1 MAFLQTAALLG
12 SFAASAY
19 AHGRVTS
26 ITADG
31 ESYNGFLNDYLYMPE
46 PPAIVAWSAQ
56 NGDNGF
62 VDGTSYTSG
71 DIICHR
77 ESKNGEISAS
87 VAAGSKIEIQW
98 GTDAWP
104 ESHHGPIIDYLA
116 KCAGGDCTTVDKE
129 TLEWFK
135 IDEAGLIDGSSA
147 PGQWATDELIAADG
161 KWSVTIPESLAPGQ
175 YVLRHE
181 IIALHSAGDTNGAQ
195 NYPQCFNLEVT
206 GSGTASPEGVLGTAL
221 YTPEDAGIK
230 VGIYSALGDSYEIP
244 GPALWDGAS
253 SGSSG
258 PATGNSTS
266 SSTSSSASRSGVAA
280 PSGPF
285 SNSTI
290 PVATSVPISQAAA
303 SSTQVTTSTPVA
315 TSTQFETGTQVAS
328 TTITSVPEVTKIADS
343 VPSAALTSTIST
355 DLPTPTGTETEDDMP
370 TKPLPEGFTLADLLE
385 WVDYLLT
392 KAFTDNIH
400 ARDVTRR

>member
-1 MAFLQTAALLG
+1 MAFFQTAALLG
-12 SFAASAY
+12 SLAASAY

-31 ESYNGFLNDYLYMPE
+31 KSYDGFLNDYIYMPD
-46 PPAIVAWSAQ
+46 PPAIVAWSAD

-77 ESKNGEISAS
+77 EAKNGGIFAS

-116 KCAGGDCTTVDKE
+116 KCAGDDCTTVDKE
-129 TLEWFK
+129 SLEFFK

-258 PATGNSTS
+258 PATGGNSTS
-266 SSTSSSASRSGVAA
+266 VAGSASPSGVTL
-280 PSGPF
+280 PF
-285 SNSTI
+285 GGNSTV
-290 PVATSVPISQAAA
+290 PVASSVTISQASA
-303 SSTQVTTSTPVA
+303 TRVA
-315 TSTQFETGTQVAS
+315 TSTEAPSSTVTEAS
-328 TTITSVPEVTKIADS
+328 EVTKIAHS

-355 DLPTPTGTETEDDMP
+355 TRPTPTGTETEDDMP
-370 TKPLPEGFTLADLLE
+370 SKPLPEGFTLADILE

-392 KAFTDNIH
+392 KAFSDSVH
-400 ARDVTRR
+400 ARDISRR

>member
-12 SFAASAY
+12 SLAASAY

-31 ESYNGFLNDYLYMPE
+31 ESYNGFLNDYLYMAS
-46 PPAIVAWSAQ
+46 PPDIVAWSAQ

-71 DIICHR
+71 DIICHK
-77 ESKNGEISAS
+77 ESKNGKITAK
-87 VAAGSKIEIQW
+87 VAAGSKVEIQW
-98 GTDAWP
+98 GPDAWP
-104 ESHHGPIIDYLA
+104 ESHHGPVIDYLA
-116 KCAGGDCTTVDKE
+116 KCDGDDCTTVDKE
-129 TLEWFK
+129 TLKFFK

-147 PGQWATDELIAADG
+147 PGKWASDELIAADG

-181 IIALHSAGDTNGAQ
+181 IIALHSAGSANGAQ

-206 GSGTASPEGVLGTAL
+206 GSGSANPEGVLGTAL
-221 YTPEDAGIK
+221 YTPEDAGIL
-230 VGIYSALGDSYEIP
+230 VGIYSPLGDSYEIP

-258 PATGNSTS
+258 PATGGNSTS
-266 SSTSSSASRSGVAA
+266 GSASSSSA
-280 PSGPF
+280 PY

-290 PVATSVPISQAAA
+290 PAATSAPVSQAAA
-303 SSTQVTTSTPVA
+303 SSTQAAISTEVA
-315 TSTQFETGTQVAS
+315 TSTDVAYTTQEATSTVAAS
-328 TTITSVPEVTKIADS
+328 SYTTSAPEVTKIADS

-355 DLPTPTGTETEDDMP
+355 ALPSPTGTETEDDMP
-370 TKPLPEGFTLADLLE
+370 SKPLPEGFTLADLLE

-392 KAFTDNIH
+392 KAFTESVH

>member
-12 SFAASAY
+12 SLAASAY

-31 ESYNGFLNDYLYMPE
+31 ETYDGFLNNYIYMPD
-46 PPAIVAWSAQ
+46 PPAIVAWSAD

-62 VDGTSYTSG
+62 VDGSAYTSG

-77 ESKNGEISAS
+77 EAKAGKISAS
-87 VAAGSKIEIQW
+87 VAAGSKVEIQW
-98 GTDAWP
+98 GPDAWP
-104 ESHHGPIIDYLA
+104 ESHHGPVIDYLA
-116 KCAGGDCTTVDKE
+116 KCDGDDCTTVDKE
-129 TLEWFK
+129 TLKFFK

-147 PGQWATDELIAADG
+147 PGKWASDELIAADG

-206 GSGTASPEGVLGTAL
+206 GSGTANPEGVLGTAL

-266 SSTSSSASRSGVAA
+266 GSASPSGVAA
-280 PSGPF
+280 PSGSS
-285 SNSTI
+285 SNTTV
-290 PVATSVPISQAAA
+290 PVATSAPISQAAA
-303 SSTQVTTSTPVA
+303 SSTQAASSTVTSAPA
-315 TSTQFETGTQVAS
+315 
-328 TTITSVPEVTKIADS
+328 VTKIADS

-355 DLPTPTGTETEDDMP
+355 ALPTPTGTQTDEDVP
-370 TKPLPEGFTLADLLE
+370 SKPLPEGFTLADLLE
-385 WVDYLLT
+385 WVDYLIT
-392 KAFTDNIH
+392 KAFTDNVH

>member
-12 SFAASAY
+12 SLAASAY

-31 ESYNGFLNDYLYMPE
+31 KTYDGFLNDYIYMPD
-46 PPAIVAWSAQ
+46 PPAIVAWSAS

-62 VDGTSYTSG
+62 VDGSSYTSG
-71 DIICHR
+71 DIICHK
-77 ESKNGEISAS
+77 EAKNGEISAS
-87 VAAGSKIEIQW
+87 VAAGSTVEIQW
-98 GTDAWP
+98 GPDAWP
-104 ESHHGPIIDYLA
+104 ESHHGPVIDYLA
-116 KCAGGDCTTVDKE
+116 KCDGDDCTTVDKE
-129 TLEWFK
+129 TLKFFK
-135 IDEAGLIDGSSA
+135 IDEAGLVDGSSA
-147 PGQWATDELIAADG
+147 PGKWASDELIAADG

-206 GSGTASPEGVLGTAL
+206 GSGTANPEGVLGTAL
-221 YTPEDAGIK
+221 YTPTDAGIK

-266 SSTSSSASRSGVAA
+266 GSASPSGVAA
-280 PSGPF
+280 PSGSS
-285 SNSTI
+285 SNTTV
-290 PVATSVPISQAAA
+290 PVATSVPVSQASA
-303 SSTQVTTSTPVA
+303 SSTYVA
-315 TSTQFETGTQVAS
+315 TSTQAAS
-328 TTITSVPEVTKIADS
+328 STVTSAPEVTKIADS

-355 DLPTPTGTETEDDMP
+355 ALPTPTGTETEADVP
-370 TKPLPEGFTLADLLE
+370 SKPLPEGFTLADLLE
-385 WVDYLLT
+385 WVDYLIT
-392 KAFTDNIH
+392 KAFTDNVH

>member
-12 SFAASAY
+12 SLAASAY

-31 ESYNGFLNDYLYMPE
+31 ETYDGFLNDYIYMPD
-46 PPAIVAWSAQ
+46 PPAIVAWSAD

-62 VDGTSYTSG
+62 VDGSAYTSG

-77 ESKNGEISAS
+77 EAKNGKISAS
-87 VAAGSKIEIQW
+87 VAAGSKVEIQW
-98 GTDAWP
+98 GPDAWP
-104 ESHHGPIIDYLA
+104 ESHHGPVIDYLA
-116 KCAGGDCTTVDKE
+116 KCDGDDCTTVDKE
-129 TLEWFK
+129 TLKFFK
-135 IDEAGLIDGSSA
+135 IDEAGLVDGSSA
-147 PGQWATDELIAADG
+147 PGRWASDELIAADG

-181 IIALHSAGDTNGAQ
+181 IIALHSAGDVNGAQ

-206 GSGTASPEGVLGTAL
+206 GSGTANPEGVLGTAL

-266 SSTSSSASRSGVAA
+266 GSGSASPSGVAA
-280 PSGPF
+280 PSGSS
-285 SNSTI
+285 SNTTV
-290 PVATSVPISQAAA
+290 PVATSAPVSQAAA
-303 SSTQVTTSTPVA
+303 SSTQAASSTVTSAPT
-315 TSTQFETGTQVAS
+315 
-328 TTITSVPEVTKIADS
+328 VTKIADS

-355 DLPTPTGTETEDDMP
+355 ALPTPTGTETDEDVP
-370 TKPLPEGFTLADLLE
+370 SKPLPEGFTLADLLE
-385 WVDYLLT
+385 WVDYLIT
-392 KAFTDNIH
+392 KAFTDNVH

>member
-12 SFAASAY
+12 SLAASAY

-31 ESYNGFLNDYLYMPE
+31 ETYDGFLNNYIYMPD
-46 PPAIVAWSAQ
+46 PPAIVAWSAD

-62 VDGTSYTSG
+62 VDGSAYTSG

-77 ESKNGEISAS
+77 EAKAGKISAS
-87 VAAGSKIEIQW
+87 VAAGSKVEIQW
-98 GTDAWP
+98 GPDAWP
-104 ESHHGPIIDYLA
+104 ESHHGPVIDYLA
-116 KCAGGDCTTVDKE
+116 KCDGDDCTTVDKE
-129 TLEWFK
+129 TLKFFK

-147 PGQWATDELIAADG
+147 PGKWASDELIAADG

-206 GSGTASPEGVLGTAL
+206 GSGTANPEGVLGTAL

-266 SSTSSSASRSGVAA
+266 GSASPSGVAA
-280 PSGPF
+280 PSGSS
-285 SNSTI
+285 SNTTV
-290 PVATSVPISQAAA
+290 PVATSAPISQAAA
-303 SSTQVTTSTPVA
+303 SSTQAA
-315 TSTQFETGTQVAS
+315 TSTV
-328 TTITSVPEVTKIADS
+328 TSAPAVTKVADS

-355 DLPTPTGTETEDDMP
+355 ALPTPTGTQTDEDVP
-370 TKPLPEGFTLADLLE
+370 SKPLPEGFTLADLLE
-385 WVDYLLT
+385 WVDYLIT
-392 KAFTDNIH
+392 KAFTDNVH

>member
-12 SFAASAY
+12 SLAASAY

-26 ITADG
+26 INAGG
-31 ESYNGFLNDYLYMPE
+31 ENYTGFINDYLYMDS
-46 PPAIVAWSAQ
+46 PPDIVAWSAD

-62 VDGTSYTSG
+62 VDGTTYTTG
-71 DIICHR
+71 DIICH
-77 ESKNGEISAS
+77 KNGAPGKIVAS
-87 VAAGSKIEIQW
+87 VAAGGKIEIQW

-116 KCAGGDCTTVDKE
+116 KCAGDDCTSVDKE
-129 TLEWFK
+129 TLEFFK

-147 PGQWATDELIAADG
+147 PGKWATDELIAADG

-181 IIALHSAGDTNGAQ
+181 IIALHSAGDENGAQ

-221 YTPEDAGIK
+221 YKPDDAGIK
-230 VGIYSALGDSYEIP
+230 VGIYSPMDSYDIP

-258 PATGNSTS
+258 PSTGGNSTS
-266 SSTSSSASRSGVAA
+266 GSASPSGSSSGS
-280 PSGPF
+280 
-285 SNSTI
+285 SNSTV
-290 PVATSVPISQAAA
+290 PTGTSVPVVQASA
-303 SSTQVTTSTPVA
+303 SSTASATVTSIPD
-315 TSTQFETGTQVAS
+315 
-328 TTITSVPEVTKIADS
+328 VTKIADS
-343 VPSAALTSTIST
+343 VPSAAMTSVIST
-355 DLPTPTGTETEDDMP
+355 ALPTPTGSETQADMP
-370 TKPLPEGFTLADLLE
+370 SKPLPEGFTLGDLLE
-385 WVDYLLT
+385 WVDYLLS
-392 KAFTDNIH
+392 KAFTDSIH
-400 ARDVTRR
+400 ARDLFRRR

>member
-12 SFAASAY
+12 SLAASAY

-26 ITADG
+26 IEADG
-31 ESYNGFLNDYLYMPE
+31 ETYTGFINDYIYTPD
-46 PPAIVAWSAQ
+46 PPAIVAWSAD

-62 VDGTSYTSG
+62 VDGSAYTSG

-77 ESKNGEISAS
+77 EAKAGKISAS
-87 VAAGSKIEIQW
+87 VAAGSKVEIQW

-116 KCAGGDCTTVDKE
+116 KCAGDDCTTVDKE
-129 TLEWFK
+129 TLEFFK

-147 PGQWATDELIAADG
+147 PGKWASDELIAADG

-181 IIALHSAGDTNGAQ
+181 IIALHSAGDVNGAQ

-206 GSGTASPEGVLGTAL
+206 GSGTANPEGVLGTAL

-266 SSTSSSASRSGVAA
+266 GSASPSGVAA
-280 PSGPF
+280 PSGSS
-285 SNSTI
+285 SNTTV
-290 PVATSVPISQAAA
+290 PVATSVPVSQASATQAA
-303 SSTQVTTSTPVA
+303 SSTVTSAPA
-315 TSTQFETGTQVAS
+315 
-328 TTITSVPEVTKIADS
+328 VTKIADS

-355 DLPTPTGTETEDDMP
+355 ALPTPTGTETSEDMP
-370 TKPLPEGFTLADLLE
+370 SKPLPEGFTLADLLE
-385 WVDYLLT
+385 WVDYLIT
-392 KAFTDNIH
+392 KAFSDSVH
-400 ARDVTRR
+400 ARDVSRR

>member
-12 SFAASAY
+12 SLAASAY

-26 ITADG
+26 IEAGG
-31 ESYNGFLNDYLYMPE
+31 EEYTGFINDYIYTPD
-46 PPAIVAWSAQ
+46 PPAIVAWSAD

-62 VDGTSYTSG
+62 VDGSAYTSG

-77 ESKNGEISAS
+77 EAKAGKISAS
-87 VAAGSKIEIQW
+87 VAAGSKVEIQW

-116 KCAGGDCTTVDKE
+116 KCAGDDCTTVDKE
-129 TLEWFK
+129 TLKFFK

-147 PGQWATDELIAADG
+147 PGKWASDELIAADG

-181 IIALHSAGDTNGAQ
+181 IIALHSAGDVNGAQ

-206 GSGTASPEGVLGTAL
+206 GSGTASPDGVLGTAL

-258 PATGNSTS
+258 PATGNST
-266 SSTSSSASRSGVAA
+266 TGSASPSGVAA
-280 PSGPF
+280 PSGSS
-285 SNSTI
+285 SNSTV
-290 PVATSVPISQAAA
+290 PVATSAPVSQASATQAA
-303 SSTQVTTSTPVA
+303 SSTVTSAPA
-315 TSTQFETGTQVAS
+315 
-328 TTITSVPEVTKIADS
+328 VTKIADS

-355 DLPTPTGTETEDDMP
+355 ALPTPTGTETSEDMP
-370 TKPLPEGFTLADLLE
+370 SKPLPEGFTLADLLE

-392 KAFTDNIH
+392 KAFSDSVH
-400 ARDVTRR
+400 ARDVSRR

>member
-31 ESYNGFLNDYLYMPE
+31 KTFDGFLNDYIYMPD
-46 PPAIVAWSAQ
+46 PPAIVAWSAD

-62 VDGTSYTSG
+62 VDGSSYTSG

-77 ESKNGEISAS
+77 EAKAGKISAS

-116 KCAGGDCTTVDKE
+116 KCAGDDCTTVDKE
-129 TLEWFK
+129 SLEFFK

-147 PGQWATDELIAADG
+147 PGKWASDELIAADG

-181 IIALHSAGDTNGAQ
+181 IIALHSAGDVNGAQ

-206 GSGTASPEGVLGTAL
+206 GSGTANPEGVLGTAL

-266 SSTSSSASRSGVAA
+266 GSASPSGVTA
-280 PSGPF
+280 PSGSS
-285 SNSTI
+285 SNSTV
-290 PVATSVPISQAAA
+290 PVATSIPVPVSQASASSTQAATSTEAA
-303 SSTQVTTSTPVA
+303 SSTVTTAPA
-315 TSTQFETGTQVAS
+315 
-328 TTITSVPEVTKIADS
+328 VTKIADS

-355 DLPTPTGTETEDDMP
+355 ALPTPTGTETTEDMP
-370 TKPLPEGFTLADLLE
+370 SKPLPEGFTLADLLE
-385 WVDYLLT
+385 WVDYLIT